1 MSSLNQGVVME
12 AEGLEVRVLGQ
23 PAVTWHWRITA
34 SRLIS
39 ALTVTNTSDASMT
52 DVTVSVQVHGNG
64 RELAPA
70 WSRTHDGV
78 LAAGAEV
85 SWTDFAAFTPPVDYL
100 RGLNESH
107 PASITVTVSRLWAD
121 KAELATL
128 SAFSPQRVVQR
139 TIYYEALAAFVQPNT
154 RAVLSVLDGA
164 SEILGRNTDSAAID
178 GYQGGPERAAQIA
191 AAVYESLRSRRIR
204 YIEPPASFER
214 TGQKVRTTAQVLE
227 DRFGTCIDLAVAYAA
242 AWRPPDCIRWFGS

>member
-1 MSSLNQGVVME
+1 M
-12 AEGLEVRVLGQ
+12 LGQ
-23 PAVTWHWRITA
+23 PAVNLALAHNGVP
-34 SRLIS
+34 LIS
-39 ALTVTNTSDASMT
+39 ALTVTNTSDTPMT
-52 DVTVSVQVHGNG
+52 DVTVSVQLHGNG

-121 KAELATL
+121 KAELAT
-128 SAFSPQRVVQR
+128 PIRVLAHNEWYNAP
-139 TIYYEALAAFVQPNT
+139 IYYEALAPSSNPTPGRSCPCSTAPRRSWGATPTVPLSTAT
-154 RAVLSVLDGA
+154 RAAPS
-164 SEILGRNTDSAAID
+164 
-178 GYQGGPERAAQIA
+178 GPRRSPRRG
-191 AAVYESLRSRRIR
+191 VYESLRSRRIR

-227 DRFGTCIDLAVAYAA
+227 DRFRHLYRPGRRL
-242 AWRPPDCIRWFGS
+242 RGLPGGPPDCIRWFGS